1 VTTGGELEEVEGED
15 GGGLNTGDVAEGL
28 DEVLAVGL
36 GVVDNERTAAL
47 AEAAAT
53 ELTLTGTE
61 LAGLLDLDELGTG
74 TNSLEEG
81 NGGLGLG
88 QGSVLEGLGLDNE
101 GNLGD
106 VGDTVTAGE
115 EESGGGRSSQSGGG
129 SETTANSLVHHIQLR
144 RFQRMFIPLANVDLL
159 VPLAPDLGR
168 GEHAT
173 GTALVTEGSLTSTVS
188 TTTRDTRNTGD
199 STTC

>member
-28 DEVLAVGL
+28 DEFLAVGL
-36 GVVDNERTAAL
+36 GVVDNEGTAAL
-47 AEAAAT
+47 AEAAVT
-53 ELTLTGTE
+53 ELTLTSTE

-88 QGSVLEGLGLDNE
+88 QGSVLKGLGLYDE

-115 EESGGGRSSQSGGG
+115 EKSGGGRSSQSGGG
-129 SETTANSLVHHIQLR
+129 SETTAK
-144 RFQRMFIPLANVDLL
+144 FISP
-159 VPLAPDLGR
+159 P
-168 GEHAT
+168 
-173 GTALVTEGSLTSTVS
+173 
-188 TTTRDTRNTGD
+188 
-199 STTC
+199 